1 MPRPAYKLTVPQVGR
16 QVKQLRV
23 VLDSAQA
30 KEKEREWLAN
40 QKTGELDDA
49 KLVVRAC
56 ALQ

>member
-1 MPRPAYKLTVPQVGR
+1 VGR

-40 QKTGELDDA
+40 QKSGELDDA

-56 ALQ
+56 VLQ